1 MFNISEDAVWR
12 TVEASV
18 KIIETELR
26 KYKHTDMMLSDRETV
41 ENKRITAILE
51 SLIKKIKELDNS

>member
-26 KYKHTDMMLSDRETV
+26 KYKHIDMMLSEREIA
-41 ENKRITAILE
+41 ENKKITAVLE
-51 SLIKKIKELDNS
+51 SLILKIKELDNS